1 MVQNQNGWSL
11 WSSKLPIKMLKNY
24 LTVIFLF
31 LLFYQA
37 NGQDYRYQ
45 SQTQFGDRPAQYILG
60 NNDVLLINV
69 NLWGHVH
76 KPGIYS
82 IPSSFGIIDLLSSA
96 GGPLKTARL
105 NDVRII
111 RKNQEV
117 IKVNI
122 AEYIKTG
129 NQDLLVP
136 LQPGD
141 VIIVPGSVAD
151 IFARLVAIVRDIAII
166 VNVYVLAQRYR

>member
-1 MVQNQNGWSL
+1 
-11 WSSKLPIKMLKNY
+11 MLILSMKRFKISTVFCLILIFY
-24 LTVIFLF
+24 LTGFT
-31 LLFYQA
+31 
-37 NGQDYRYQ
+37 QDFR
-45 SQTQFGDRPAQYILG
+45 TQQQLQYGDRPAQYILG
-60 NNDVLLINV
+60 SNDVLLINV
-69 NLWGHVH
+69 NLWGHVQ

-122 AEYIKTG
+122 EEYIKTG
-129 NQDLLVP
+129 NKDLLVP

-141 VIIVPGSVAD
+141 VIIVSGSISD
-151 IFARLVAIVRDIAII
+151 IFSRIVAIVRDIAII
-166 VNVYVLAQRYR
+166 VNVYVLARRYR

>member
-1 MVQNQNGWSL
+1 MGNISGT
-11 WSSKLPIKMLKNY
+11 I
-24 LTVIFLF
+24 TVGSFMKKYFFIIFLMVF
-31 LLFYQA
+31 PIMGYS
-37 NGQDYRYQ
+37 QDYQ
-45 SQTQFGDRPAQYILG
+45 SQYPAQMGDRPAQYILG
-60 NNDVLLINV
+60 NEDVLLITV
-69 NLWGHVH
+69 NLWGHVK

-117 IKVNI
+117 ITVNI
-122 AEYIKTG
+122 EEFIKTG

-141 VIIVPGSVAD
+141 IVIVSGSVSD
-151 IFARLVAIVRDIAII
+151 IFARIVAVMRDLAII
-166 VNVYVLAQRYR
+166 ANVAFLASRIR